1 MILAIAITR
10 PAKAWQSALASDVV
24 HLLSN
29 LILCSCLDYK
39 MRLIK
44 DESITVV
51 KRRAGILLNLLFL
64 LSLVLISV
72 EGIFVV
78 TPESKTVILDRPVT
92 IKCETDQSNFV
103 LLFRFNA
110 PPEPQSPTIHNPLPN
125 GGIEITITFNVTKE
139 LNTTTVTCIAAA
151 GVTIHQTSPA
161 TIYAYAIQEYAENFK
176 ACQLNQYVFI
186 SWNPVFAIEGIN
198 ITYRITDNEGS
209 NITTSTPYYSF
220 ENNVTEDYDYMANVT
235 VIAKA
240 TAVNQT
246 SYSNVSYLVYKLN
259 GR

>member
-1 MILAIAITR
+1 ML
-10 PAKAWQSALASDVV
+10 PE
-24 HLLSN
+24 
-29 LILCSCLDYK
+29 
-39 MRLIK
+39 
-44 DESITVV
+44 ESITVV
-51 KRRAGILLNLLFL
+51 KRRGGILPDLFLFL
-64 LSLVLISV
+64 LLMLISV

-78 TPESKTVILDRPVT
+78 TPKSTTVILNRPIT
-92 IKCETDQSNFV
+92 IECETDQGNFG
-103 LLFRFNA
+103 LFFSFFA
-110 PPEPQSPTIHNPLPN
+110 PSGQPVVPQSPTIHDPLPN
-125 GGIEITITFNVTKE
+125 GGTRITITFDVTEE
-139 LNTTTVTCIAAA
+139 LNTTTVICTAA
-151 GVTIHQTSPA
+151 GATNHQTSPV

-186 SWNPVFAIEGIN
+186 IWNSVLAIEGIN
-198 ITYRITDNEGS
+198 ITYRITDNKGS

-220 ENNVTEDYDYMANVT
+220 ENNVTEEYDYMANVT